1 MENILEH
8 KTLSFKDVHLELER
22 ENSLLLK
29 EHNLS
34 DFTEKSDFLKAIN
47 FNNSKATKLYSAI
60 IESEEYRKDFN
71 KRHHGMY
78 KFILPEQLERVC
90 EKYNLFVRDVNDF
103 CGDIPEKNIKD
114 MMNFKFSAEDIF
126 SITDNEYPVLR
137 LLNSQPDKNR
147 KITIQEKRMIE
158 NDILDNA
165 GIQNGNFFRLESFKD
180 IMEKVF
186 KSYANKYFNGN
197 IDRRAM
203 GAILSQSR
211 LVIAAI
217 PSLFRPSAF
226 ESDNTRL
233 GNDRE
238 ELEATGQVD
247 LDPIVML
254 KNNHGYIIIT
264 AWGDEANDELVV
276 NQNLN

>member
-34 DFTEKSDFLKAIN
+34 DFTKKSDFLKAIN
-47 FNNSKATKLYSAI
+47 FHNSKATKLYSAI

-71 KRHHGMY
+71 RRYNGMY

-90 EKYNLFVRDVNDF
+90 EKYNLFVRGVNDF

-114 MMNFKFSAEDIF
+114 MMDFKFFSEDIF
-126 SITDNEYPVLR
+126 SV
-137 LLNSQPDKNR
+137 
-147 KITIQEKRMIE
+147 KIDSLSIMEKSILE
-158 NDILDNA
+158 NDILDKS
-165 GIQNGNFFRLESFKD
+165 GMSRGVSFRLEFLTDTMKR
-180 IMEKVF
+180 I
-186 KSYANKYFNGN
+186 ANNYSNKFYKG
-197 IDRRAM
+197 DM
-203 GAILSQSR
+203 GWRIENKFISQTE
-211 LVIAAI
+211 LVIAAV

-226 ESDNTRL
+226 EKDKTRL
-233 GNDRE
+233 GNARE
-238 ELEATGQVD
+238 ELEATGKVD

-254 KNNHGYIIIT
+254 KNNYGYIIIT

>member
-29 EHNLS
+29 EHDLS

-60 IESEEYRKDFN
+60 IESQEYRKDFN
-71 KRHHGMY
+71 RRYNGMY

-90 EKYNLFVRDVNDF
+90 EKYNLFVRGANDF

-114 MMNFKFSAEDIF
+114 MMDFKFFIEDIF
-126 SITDNEYPVLR
+126 SVNFE
-137 LLNSQPDKNR
+137 NQSAM
-147 KITIQEKRMIE
+147 EKSIME
-158 NDILDNA
+158 NDVLDKARIPRNA
-165 GIQNGNFFRLESFKD
+165 SYRLESLTSV
-180 IMEKVF
+180 MEKIVESF
-186 KSYANKYFNGN
+186 SNKFYSGN
-197 IDRRAM
+197 MDWRLKNRM
-203 GAILSQSR
+203 LLQSR
-211 LVIAAI
+211 LVIAAV

-226 ESDNTRL
+226 EKDNTRL

-254 KNNHGYIIIT
+254 KNSHGYIIIT